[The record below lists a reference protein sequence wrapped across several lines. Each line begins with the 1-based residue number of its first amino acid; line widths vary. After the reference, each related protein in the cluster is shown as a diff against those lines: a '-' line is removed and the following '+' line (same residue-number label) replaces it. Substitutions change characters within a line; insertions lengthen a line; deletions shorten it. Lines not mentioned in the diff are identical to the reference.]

1 MGSDE
6 TAVTINVSRETF
18 FSKFTECPE
27 LSGLFRFNQVTV
39 SIIDFHFLLV
49 NDDKLPWAP
58 INCTKFETCINL
70 ANHIVSLLQA
80 VTLCKKKN

>member
-18 FSKFTECPE
+18 SSQLTECPE

-39 SIIDFHFLLV
+39 SNIDFHFLLV
-49 NDDKLPWAP
+49 NDDKLPWEP
-58 INCTKFETCINL
+58 VNCTKFETCINL

-80 VTLCKKKN
+80 MTLCKKN

>member
-1 MGSDE
+1 MRE
-6 TAVTINVSRETF
+6 QFLYINVSRETF
-18 FSKFTECPE
+18 FSKLTECPE

-39 SIIDFHFLLV
+39 SNIDFHFLLV
-49 NDDKLPWAP
+49 NDDKLPWEP
-58 INCTKFETCINL
+58 LNCTKFETCINL

>member
-18 FSKFTECPE
+18 SSKLTECPE

-39 SIIDFHFLLV
+39 SNIDFHFLLV
-49 NDDKLPWAP
+49 NEDKLPWAP
-58 INCTKFETCINL
+58 VNCTKFETCINL